1 MNTITFS
8 QKAHHYWNNLIN
20 DPDVD
25 GVSPMGGGGMIEIY
39 YRTYFELLNFLKL
52 YNFKSRPNILEVGCG
67 SGRWG
72 FALHPYVSHYTG
84 IDISKISIK
93 QAKKLSKSRRLDNCD
108 FQCVSNQDF
117 QSSTKFD
124 IIYFGG
130 VTQYIEDKALK
141 KDLSHLRKMLKPDG
155 ILIDRSTYTLEQ
167 HRVINNQIKYF
178 AIYRTEKELASI
190 FKQLGFKKVSS
201 QISYKFLRIGILS
214 KLFNY
219 PPILAILRKIPDVV
233 YYALICL
240 TSFIDYLSPKIFS
253 EKEIGKFTHK
263 FTTFKLI

>member
-84 IDISKISIK
+84 IDISEVSIK
-93 QAKKLSKSRRLDNCD
+93 HAKMHAKIRE
-108 FQCVSNQDF
+108 V
-117 QSSTKFD
+117 
-124 IIYFGG
+124 
-130 VTQYIEDKALK
+130 
-141 KDLSHLRKMLKPDG
+141 
-155 ILIDRSTYTLEQ
+155 
-167 HRVINNQIKYF
+167 
-178 AIYRTEKELASI
+178 
-190 FKQLGFKKVSS
+190 
-201 QISYKFLRIGILS
+201 
-214 KLFNY
+214 LF
-219 PPILAILRKIPDVV
+219 
-233 YYALICL
+233 
-240 TSFIDYLSPKIFS
+240 
-253 EKEIGKFTHK
+253 
-263 FTTFKLI
+263 